1 MHRRSEAADFLGDLD
16 DVAAYWEIPLEE
28 PAEDPMAVPRALGLI
43 ARSQNM
49 SELARRVGVSRGGLK
64 RPRPPASPPV
74 PSHSPP
80 PSDPTTSAP
89 TSADH

>member
-1 MHRRSEAADFLGDLD
+1 MAGANPGHPGAKKMTEEAKHRRSEAADFLGDLD

-49 SELARRVGVSRGGLK
+49 SELARRVGVSRDGL
-64 RPRPPASPPV
+64 
-74 PSHSPP
+74 
-80 PSDPTTSAP
+80 
-89 TSADH
+89 